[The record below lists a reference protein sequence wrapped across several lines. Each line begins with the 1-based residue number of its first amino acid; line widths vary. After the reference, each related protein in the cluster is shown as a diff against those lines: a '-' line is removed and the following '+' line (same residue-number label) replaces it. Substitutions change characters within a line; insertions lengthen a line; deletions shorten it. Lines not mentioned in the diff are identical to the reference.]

1 MNQEGYDSWEG
12 FVSAGFAAEDDGGI
26 HLAGAK
32 GWCNV
37 WRRRGTSTSRAR
49 PGRGSRSCWRMS
61 LRNWRERC

>member
-32 GWCNV
+32 GWCSV
-37 WRRRGTSTSRAR
+37 WRRRGLLRQ
-49 PGRGSRSCWRMS
+49 GRG
-61 LRNWRERC
+61 RNGEVGRAGAEK